1 MADALKE
8 YEALLPSGL
17 VSRMVEELGDK
28 ASDSKVKSVFKRLVD
43 EYERMKVHAGESV
56 GIVAAESIGEPGT
69 QMTLNTFHFAGVAEM
84 NITMGLPRII
94 EVLDGRKTLATPMM
108 DIYLK
113 RPYSQGQDIKKIA
126 LSVKETRLKDVAA
139 EISLNLADARIDVAV
154 DDARLS
160 ELGMTKQGLVS
171 VLKKEAKGLSVELR
185 KELLCF
191 KAKNK
196 EENVNEVFKLKE
208 KLKEVVIKGIKGV
221 YQVLPVKRGNE
232 FVIITAG
239 TNLKKVLSLPFV
251 DDTRT
256 VSNDIFEIEAV
267 LGIEAARQ
275 AVINEV
281 FKVIENQGLNVDIR
295 HLMLVAD
302 TMSAA
307 GRIQGITR
315 YGVVKNKASVLAK
328 ASFETPIKYFIE
340 ASLYGE
346 VDKLTSV
353 VENVML
359 NQPVP
364 VGTGML
370 KLVAKHDEGK

>member
-221 YQVLPVKRGNE
+221 YQVLPVKRGSE